1 MIAEFSRFA
10 PGRKPGAFTRFV
22 KLARFFGHPAA
33 SGRQTRRRRGFCDER
48 RMCPVRKQ
56 SLNAAISIL
65 AAGFIFT
72 APAQAGETAGGIVI
86 GDGVGGVT
94 DRAYVT
100 APPNYLYVV
109 EKERGSFLDCGE
121 GQDVRATDNDGR
133 DLATLRC
140 GVTLTETIVIP
151 AAAAS
156 ARIIIH
162 Y

>member
-1 MIAEFSRFA
+1 
-10 PGRKPGAFTRFV
+10 
-22 KLARFFGHPAA
+22 
-33 SGRQTRRRRGFCDER
+33 
-48 RMCPVRKQ
+48 MCLNRKQ
-56 SLNAAISIL
+56 ILKAGAAILSAALML
-65 AAGFIFT
+65 AGPAWADGAPKGSAGGV
-72 APAQAGETAGGIVI
+72 AVGEGAGGI
-86 GDGVGGVT
+86 T

-109 EKERGSFLDCGE
+109 EKERGSFLDCGA
-121 GQDVRATDNDGR
+121 GQDMRATDEDGR
-133 DLATLRC
+133 DLAALRC

>member
-1 MIAEFSRFA
+1 
-10 PGRKPGAFTRFV
+10 
-22 KLARFFGHPAA
+22 
-33 SGRQTRRRRGFCDER
+33 
-48 RMCPVRKQ
+48 MCPDRKQ
-56 SLNAAISIL
+56 SVNIALGLLS
-65 AAGFIFT
+65 AGFISLG
-72 APAQAGETAGGIVI
+72 AAIAAEPLNAVSGGTAGGVSV
-86 GDGVGGVT
+86 GEGAGGVT

-100 APPNYLYVV
+100 APPNYLYTV

-121 GQDVRATDNDGR
+121 GQEIRATDNDGR

-156 ARIIIH
+156 ARITVH

>member
-1 MIAEFSRFA
+1 
-10 PGRKPGAFTRFV
+10 
-22 KLARFFGHPAA
+22 
-33 SGRQTRRRRGFCDER
+33 
-48 RMCPVRKQ
+48 MCAVRKQ
-56 SLNAAISIL
+56 SLNAALGLL
-65 AAGFIFT
+65 AAGFIFA
-72 APAQAGETAGGIVI
+72 APANAAETAGTAGGVAI
-86 GDGVGGVT
+86 GEGTGGVT

-121 GQDVRATDNDGR
+121 GQDVRATDEDGR
-133 DLATLRC
+133 DAAALRC

-156 ARIIIH
+156 ARITIH